1 MRCQVKVKGRGCPC
15 HSSRP
20 SPRVDP
26 HHTYT
31 HKHTHTCT
39 HVYVYTHM
47 YLYTYMYT
55 HARTHTCLGQGSPS
69 WSTKGWAGTSTER
82 VSAL

>member
-1 MRCQVKVKGRGCPC
+1 MPLFSTLTSGRP
-15 HSSRP
+15 P
-20 SPRVDP
+20 P
-26 HHTYT
+26 HT
-31 HKHTHTCT
+31 HTHTCT

-55 HARTHTCLGQGSPS
+55 HARTHTCLGQGFPS